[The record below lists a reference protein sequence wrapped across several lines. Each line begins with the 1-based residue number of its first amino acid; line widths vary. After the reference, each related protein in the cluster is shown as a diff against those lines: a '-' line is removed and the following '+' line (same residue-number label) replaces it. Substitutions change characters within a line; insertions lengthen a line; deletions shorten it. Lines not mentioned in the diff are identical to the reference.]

1 MAPSTNIATL
11 TKSHHAI
18 AAKKRHRAQQPKEV
32 TFDEEARRE
41 FLTGFHKRK
50 LAKQTAARQK
60 AIERE
65 KQQHLEA
72 RREQRK
78 ALREQAAANAAQVEK
93 AYGGMQDD
101 DDDDWDGISRVK
113 EDEEAEY
120 EGEEVVAT
128 VTIVDDFDP
137 TEIIHGPSKPQPS
150 SPNAPSSRG
159 HTSSTAERTSR
170 VQPVPHLGHK
180 HRTPSTAQSTTS
192 KARPKSI
199 KYETN
204 AARKAQ
210 KMKQRARRTEKAE
223 RAGGKAARK
232 RPTNRTKRR

>member
-1 MAPSTNIATL
+1 MVPSTNIATL

-18 AAKKRHRAQQPKEV
+18 AAKKRYRAQQPKEI

-101 DDDDWDGISRVK
+101 DDDWDGISRLK

-120 EGEEVVAT
+120 EGEELVAT

-137 TEIIHGPSKPQPS
+137 TEIIHGPSKLQPS
-150 SPNAPSSRG
+150 FPNAPSARG
-159 HTSSTAERTSR
+159 HTGSTAERTSR
-170 VQPVPHLGHK
+170 AQPVPHLGHK
-180 HRTPSTAQSTTS
+180 HRLPSTAQSTTS

-204 AARKAQ
+204 AARKVQ